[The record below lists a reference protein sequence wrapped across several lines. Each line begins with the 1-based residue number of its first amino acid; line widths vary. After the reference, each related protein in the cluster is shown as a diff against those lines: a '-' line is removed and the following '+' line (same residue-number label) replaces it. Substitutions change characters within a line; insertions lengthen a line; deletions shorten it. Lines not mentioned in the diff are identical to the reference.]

1 MNQIQII
8 TDPDQLLSVLAS
20 LMERMPVRFG
30 VIPDDIL
37 ELQRLKHKEY
47 LTETEVEKLFGL
59 KKATLR
65 KRRFNG
71 EGPAYSKDGERVLY
85 SRRKVEQ
92 YLEARRQK
100 THDQP

>member
-8 TDPDQLLSVLAS
+8 TTNDQLLAVLVS
-20 LMERMPVRFG
+20 LIGQLPAQLTA
-30 VIPDDIL
+30 IPDDVAEL
-37 ELQRLKHKEY
+37 ERLKRKEY

-65 KRRFNG
+65 KRRLNG
-71 EGPAYSKDGERVLY
+71 DGPAYSKDGERVLY
-85 SRRKVEQ
+85 SRRLVEQ
-92 YLEARRQK
+92 YLDSRRQK